1 MVRMVDTSG
10 GGHKDATAWRRIA
23 AVSTVST
30 IRAHGRRTRYRRGAW
45 MQPMFGFLKRRRR
58 RRILAQPF
66 PAEWQAML
74 HREVW
79 QYRLLS
85 REERSRLRDAIR
97 IFVAERK
104 WEGARDFP
112 VTEEMKLIIA
122 SQACLLALNVPECE
136 YARVHRIVVL
146 PDAYDVAEHRTG
158 GSIVQTGFRAAGQAE
173 TWGPVVLSWR
183 DVRRGIQHTS
193 DGRNVVLHEF
203 AHKLDMRDGI
213 VNGTPRLGDPG
224 AYERWH
230 RVMTEEFERLQQAIG
245 LGLRTALRS
254 YGATNPGE
262 FFAVA
267 TECFFERSIELREE
281 HPELYEVLSEF
292 YRQDP
297 AERLERA
304 MRSSGESW

>member
-1 MVRMVDTSG
+1 
-10 GGHKDATAWRRIA
+10 
-23 AVSTVST
+23 
-30 IRAHGRRTRYRRGAW
+30 
-45 MQPMFGFLKRRRR
+45 MFAFLRSRRRKK
-58 RRILAQPF
+58 ILATPF
-66 PAEWQAML
+66 PADWQAML
-74 HREVW
+74 HREVR

-85 REERSRLRDAIR
+85 REERARLRDAVR
-97 IFVAERK
+97 IFVAEKK
-104 WEGARDFP
+104 WEGARDFE

-136 YARVHRIVVL
+136 YARVKRIVVL
-146 PDAYDVAEHRTG
+146 PDAYDVAERRISG
-158 GSIVQTGFRAAGQAE
+158 GIIQTGFRAAGQAE

-183 DVRRGIQHTS
+183 DVKQSVRYTS

-203 AHKLDMRDGI
+203 AHKIDMRDGI

-230 RVMTEEFERLQQAIG
+230 RVMTDEFDRLQQAIG
-245 LGLRTALRS
+245 LGMRTVLRR

-281 HPELYEVLSEF
+281 HPELYDVLSEF
-292 YRQDP
+292 YRQEP

-304 MRSSGESW
+304 MGSSGGQ